1 MRSRIQRL
9 ALLVA
14 LAVSAVSVSG
24 QDREESR
31 QAPTHIRRECPD
43 TPLRFLNP
51 FSTDWR
57 KTKEEQRSVREATTK
72 RAAECRLRLIVGETR
87 QLAEHIENLYYA
99 TDSADLTKQNLDQR
113 SEDIQETADR
123 LSELLNFGTAP
134 PQFRTALLPNTSL
147 DLQIRRLVALS
158 GRLIPNLMFF
168 VGSDFYDLNRVNQ
181 IRTDLALTK
190 AVSQALTDSTF

>member
-123 LSELLNFGTAP
+123 LSELLNFETAP